1 MSVSPPSSVT
11 KTSPCW
17 KGLIVPGS
25 TLMYGSS
32 LRNVMSRPR
41 FSRRAPMLADASPFP
56 RELTTPPVTKMY
68 FVFLER
74 MGRSHVPRTGRDVN
88 VGSSPRRSMEGD
100 AGFGG
105 HRRESATPH
114 GVRHPDRHHTPLVPD
129 ERVTLLPQ
137 RIGRRQPRQS
147 GLSGR
152 YGVLLPPDETAGFWG
167 RSSAKHDGRRGG
179 GGGQAAVPLRRPL
192 SGRHSHRGRDRTVL
206 LGDEGVAL

>member
-41 FSRRAPMLADASPFP
+41 FSRRAPMLAEASPFP

-74 MGRSHVPRTGRDVN
+74 MGTFHVPRMGRDVN
-88 VGSSPRRSMEGD
+88 VDSRPRRSTEGD
-100 AGFGG
+100 AGLGG
-105 HRRESATPH
+105 GRRQSAALHRARNRE
-114 GVRHPDRHHTPLVPD
+114 RHHTLLVPD

-137 RIGRRQPRQS
+137 WISRRQPPQP
-147 GLSGR
+147 GLH
-152 YGVLLPPDETAGFWG
+152 L
-167 RSSAKHDGRRGG
+167 
-179 GGGQAAVPLRRPL
+179 
-192 SGRHSHRGRDRTVL
+192 
-206 LGDEGVAL
+206 DEGVLPSPDEQERLLLVMASGPKGRVLSPIEGLEDPETLVEQLAPWLERAVDL

>member
-41 FSRRAPMLADASPFP
+41 FSRRAPMLAEASPFP

-74 MGRSHVPRTGRDVN
+74 MGTFHVPRMGRAVN
-88 VGSSPRRSMEGD
+88 LRGTPRGSTESD
-100 AGFGG
+100 AGLCR
-105 HRRESATPH
+105 HRRQPTACR
-114 GVRHPDRHHTPLVPD
+114 GLRNRHRHHSLLVPG
-129 ERVTLLPQ
+129 ERVT
-137 RIGRRQPRQS
+137 
-147 GLSGR
+147 
-152 YGVLLPPDETAGFWG
+152 
-167 RSSAKHDGRRGG
+167 
-179 GGGQAAVPLRRPL
+179 
-192 SGRHSHRGRDRTVL
+192 
-206 LGDEGVAL
+206 